1 MFEVP
6 GNRIRAADPLASRYG
21 WSLELLWWLGSLL
34 LALVAIT
41 LANTSPAIQAI
52 VGKLF

>member
-1 MFEVP
+1 VP
-6 GNRIRAADPLASRYG
+6 GNRLRPVDPQASRWG
-21 WSLELLWWLGSLL
+21 WYLELVWWVGSLL

-52 VGKLF
+52 LGKLF